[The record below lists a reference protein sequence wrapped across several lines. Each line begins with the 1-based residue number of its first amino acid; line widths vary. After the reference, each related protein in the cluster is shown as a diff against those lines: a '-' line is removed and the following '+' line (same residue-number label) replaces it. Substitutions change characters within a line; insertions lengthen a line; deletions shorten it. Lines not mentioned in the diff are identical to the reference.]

1 MMKRT
6 VAHLKKWLE
15 QFPDEYYV
23 YTDVHGVIGVTP
35 EVAPDPEQENQDSDK
50 WEFDTWHGI
59 DSNLNEV

>member
-15 QFPDEYYV
+15 QFPDEYQV
-23 YTDVHGVIGVTP
+23 YTEAHGVIGVTP
-35 EVAPDPEQENQDSDK
+35 DQENEDVDT
-50 WEFDTWHGI
+50 WEFDAWHGI